1 MKKYILI
8 GILSFFVQCVFA
20 QEDTAAQLVYQDTVV
35 TEIRISSENDT
46 NTNVQ
51 SSLPMMLQQHT
62 QKSGLPS
69 VTNIAAEVPNDTVK
83 PKVTFKVVPTEKTIP
98 DEPDSAEKPVAAQAT
113 KSTAASTS
121 KQTTTAVSKT
131 ATTLKTTTASTRKP
145 ATTTASASAAG
156 RTYKVQVCAMQNPT
170 PQALADLKNRLGQ
183 KTQFATESDKGMKK
197 YVVGSF
203 KTYDE
208 AAKLRDSLREKGFKG
223 AFVVTYN
230 NGHRE

>member
-98 DEPDSAEKPVAAQAT
+98 DEPESAEKPDHSKKDPKQ
-113 KSTAASTS
+113 KKIPRKASSADCKAVKNKTVQRS
-121 KQTTTAVSKT
+121 QTE
-131 ATTLKTTTASTRKP
+131 
-145 ATTTASASAAG
+145 
-156 RTYKVQVCAMQNPT
+156 N
-170 PQALADLKNRLGQ
+170 
-183 KTQFATESDKGMKK
+183 
-197 YVVGSF
+197 
-203 KTYDE
+203 
-208 AAKLRDSLREKGFKG
+208 
-223 AFVVTYN
+223 
-230 NGHRE
+230 

>member
-8 GILSFFVQCVFA
+8 GILLFAVQCVMA
-20 QEDTAAQLVYQDTVV
+20 QEDGDVKMVFQDTVV

-51 SSLPMMLQQHT
+51 SSLPIMLQQHT
-62 QKSGLPS
+62 QKSSQPS

-98 DEPDSAEKPVAAQAT
+98 DEPESAEQPVAAQAT
-113 KSTAASTS
+113 KTTTASAS
-121 KQTTTAVSKT
+121 KQTTTSVS
-131 ATTLKTTTASTRKP
+131 KTTTASTRKP
-145 ATTTASASAAG
+145 ATTNASASAAG

-170 PQALADLKNRLGQ
+170 PQSLADLKNRLGA
-183 KTQFATESDKGMKK
+183 KVQFSTESNNGMSK
-197 YVVGSF
+197 YVVGAF
-203 KTYDE
+203 KTYEE
-208 AAKLRDSLREKGFKG
+208 AAKCRDSLREKGFKG